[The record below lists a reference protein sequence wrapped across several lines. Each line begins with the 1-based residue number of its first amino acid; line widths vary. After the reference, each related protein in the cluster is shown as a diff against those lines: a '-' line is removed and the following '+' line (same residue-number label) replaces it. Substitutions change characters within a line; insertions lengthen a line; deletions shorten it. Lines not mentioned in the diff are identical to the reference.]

1 MEQQRGKDVFAL
13 YKKYTITFEGGG
25 KCQII

>member
-13 YKKYTITFEGGG
+13 YKKYTITLKRGD
-25 KCQII
+25 KSQIV

>member
-13 YKKYTITFEGGG
+13 YKKYTITFERGG
-25 KCQII
+25 KSQII